1 MNAQTKYILIA
12 LGVLGVGAGVFF
24 FMRNKKKN
32 RENLLNQFGDN
43 TDYNPSQEGSNNQSS
58 ASFPLRK
65 GDRGNL
71 VAELQKKLNSAGSYG
86 LAVDGIFGVLTE
98 GAVKEE
104 QSPFESFK
112 TMYPNA
118 VFGVVSE
125 EHFNNL

>member
-12 LGVLGVGAGVFF
+12 LGVLVAGAGVFF
-24 FMRNKKKN
+24 YFRKKKKE
-32 RENLLNQFGDN
+32 REALVNQFE
-43 TDYNPSQEGSNNQSS
+43 PVKPPISSGSSTQSS
-58 ASFPLRK
+58 SSFPLRK
-65 GDRGNL
+65 GDMGDL

-125 EHFNNL
+125 EDFNNL

>member
-12 LGVLGVGAGVFF
+12 LGVLGAGAGVFF
-24 FMRNKKKN
+24 YFRKKKKE
-32 RENLLNQFGDN
+32 REALVNQFE
-43 TDYNPSQEGSNNQSS
+43 PPKPPISSGSSTQSS

-65 GDRGNL
+65 GDRGDL

>member
-12 LGVLGVGAGVFF
+12 LGVLGAGAGVFF
-24 FMRNKKKN
+24 YFRKKKKE
-32 RENLLNQFGDN
+32 REALVNQFQTG
-43 TDYNPSQEGSNNQSS
+43 GSSSGSSSSSSTQSS

-65 GDRGNL
+65 GDRGDL

>member
-1 MNAQTKYILIA
+1 MNAQTKYILIG
-12 LGVLGVGAGVFF
+12 LGILGAGAGVFF
-24 FMRNKKKN
+24 FMRKKKKD
-32 RENLLNQFGDN
+32 REALLNQFGEPDVSK
-43 TDYNPSQEGSNNQSS
+43 PSTTTQST
-58 ASFPLRK
+58 FPLEK

-104 QSPFESFK
+104 QTPFESFK

-125 EHFNNL
+125 EHYNNL

>member
-12 LGVLGVGAGVFF
+12 LGVLGAGAGVFF
-24 FMRNKKKN
+24 YFRNKKKK
-32 RENLLNQFGDN
+32 REALVNQFEPL
-43 TDYNPSQEGSNNQSS
+43 PSSSGSSTQSS
-58 ASFPLRK
+58 SSFPLRK
-65 GDRGNL
+65 GDRGDL

>member
-1 MNAQTKYILIA
+1 MNAQTKYLLIA
-12 LGVLGVGAGVFF
+12 LGVLGAGAGIFF
-24 FMRNKKKN
+24 YMRGKKKKK
-32 RENLLNQFGDN
+32 EALLNQFQTG
-43 TDYNPSQEGSNNQSS
+43 GSSSSSSSSTQSS

-65 GDRGNL
+65 GDRGDL

-98 GAVKEE
+98 GAVKTE
-104 QSPFESFK
+104 QSPFEDFK